1 MLSCGRASRRWDAR
15 LWDFKEETNM
25 RGRYPAGPEYIDH
38 LEGSAEAKRRA
49 KVILQ
54 TLMGELRVL
63 EACQELGICEQ
74 RFHQLREEMLQAALA
89 RLEARPAGRPR
100 RSAEPAE
107 VAALREHLAEQQLQ
121 LRVAQVR
128 EEIALVMPQCTQP
141 AAEDQAAAGKKT
153 TQRRQRRVQPR

>member
-1 MLSCGRASRRWDAR
+1 MLIGGRASRRWAAR

-25 RGRYPAGPEYIDH
+25 RGRYPAGPEYLDH

-54 TLMGELRVL
+54 TLMGELRIL
-63 EACQELGICEQ
+63 EACQLLGICEQ
-74 RFHQLREEMLQAALA
+74 RFHQLREAMLQAALA

-100 RSAEPAE
+100 RPAEPAE
-107 VAALREHLAEQQLQ
+107 VAALREQLADQQLQ

-128 EEIALVMPQCTQP
+128 EEIALVLPQGTQP
-141 AAEDQAAAGKKT
+141 GVEAGVTVEKKT
-153 TQRRQRRVQPR
+153 TQRRCRSR